1 MTAAQAASSPATSS
15 ITGST
20 AVTSAAPGST
30 DTSGLTGGERVGAAL
45 LAQGVATVY
54 TLCGGH
60 ISPILSA
67 AKSRGIRIVDVRD
80 EATAVFAADAD
91 ARLSGRPGVAAVTA
105 GPGIT
110 NTITA
115 LKNAQLAQSP
125 LLLIGGAAPTALQ
138 GRGALQDIDQRPL
151 VEPHV
156 KRFFK
161 IRRVADLGPAI
172 HEAFAVAQAGVPG
185 PVFVECP
192 VDLLYDPALI
202 RQWYADAAGKGQ
214 SLPDKALRWYLN
226 RHVRNMLAGS
236 EVPDANPPPAPVSAP
251 RASDASLQAAL
262 AALAKAERPLA
273 IIGSQAMVCADQAAA
288 LAQAVTRLGV
298 PVYLSGMA
306 RGLLGPDHPLQL
318 RHARRN
324 ALREADCVILAG
336 VPCDFRLDYGK
347 HVRRSATLIA
357 ANRSAKDARLNRR
370 PDVAA
375 IGDAGR
381 FLQALAAAAPATSDT
396 SRWSAWLT
404 QLRSRDAERE
414 VDIDRQA
421 QTTGDH
427 VNPIALLRAVD
438 RQVGANAIFVADGGD
453 FVSTAAYV
461 LHPRGPLTWLDPGA
475 FGTLGVGAGFALGAA
490 RARPDAEVW
499 IIFGDGA
506 CGYGLVEF
514 DTFVRHSVPVIAIVG
529 NDAGWTQIARE
540 QVKMLHDDVATVLAR
555 TDYHRVAEGF
565 GAAGLV
571 VKTAAEVEP
580 ALRQAREL
588 ARAGRPV
595 LVNVWLDKT
604 EFREGSLSM

>member
-1 MTAAQAASSPATSS
+1 MTVSQP
-15 ITGST
+15 GT
-20 AVTSAAPGST
+20 A
-30 DTSGLTGGERVGAAL
+30 LTGGERVGAAL

-67 AKSRGIRIVDVRD
+67 AKARGIRIVDVRD
-80 EATAVFAADAD
+80 EVTAVFAADAD

-214 SLPDKALRWYLN
+214 TLPDKALRWYLN
-226 RHVRNMLAGS
+226 RHVRNMLAGAD
-236 EVPDANPPPAPVSAP
+236 VPDTNPPPAPVSAP
-251 RASDASLQAAL
+251 RASDASLQAAV

-273 IIGSQAMVCADQAAA
+273 VIGSQAMVCADQAAA

-306 RGLLGPDHPLQL
+306 RGLLGPNHPLQL

-357 ANRSAKDARLNRR
+357 ANRSARDARLNRR

-375 IGDAGR
+375 IGDAGL
-381 FLQALAAAAPATSDT
+381 FLQALAAAAPATSST

-404 QLRSRDAERE
+404 QLHSRDAERE

-421 QTTGDH
+421 QAAGDH

-438 RQVGANAIFVADGGD
+438 RQAGANAIFVADGGD

-490 RARPDAEVW
+490 RARPASEVW

-506 CGYGLVEF
+506 CGWGLTEF
-514 DTFVRHSVPVIAIVG
+514 DTFVRLGIPVIAIVG

-540 QVKMLHDDVATVLAR
+540 QVKMLGDDVATVLAR

-580 ALRQAREL
+580 ALRHAQEL
-588 ARAGRPV
+588 AHSGRPV